1 MSKAKLAARGLAAVQ
16 VSAEWSVE
24 LSGFRDTQDGTPNTH
39 YYINIMYTIDTIQYN
54 TMAKHA
60 TRRSYKNRASKKR
73 RTIRKL
79 KRTLRRKIQRGG
91 GPQEDAALFNA
102 VFPIV
107 QRLIPGIFTLV
118 MKNLGPLLQI
128 FMLLGKAGAIRGG
141 SKTRLTQRGG
151 GFSQAVKDQLIS
163 KLTMLKTNFQGRDD
177 LIKCID
183 ILISK
188 FQTAPVDPTAVAPP
202 PEAAAETIDLSVVQ
216 AELNEAPAPT
226 SDVPAP
232 VSESLV
238 DRFIQKFK
246 DNVIGTLNSKIEKL
260 RGFFNEQELDCLIT
274 LKNAILEDFKLKI
287 NTKVEVIKQNPTV
300 MSAIDKIDLIKGVA
314 GAVGTAVTSKVAD
327 LKGAVQ
333 DRFNSFKGKFGFGRS

>member
-1 MSKAKLAARGLAAVQ
+1 
-16 VSAEWSVE
+16 
-24 LSGFRDTQDGTPNTH
+24 
-39 YYINIMYTIDTIQYN
+39 
-54 TMAKHA
+54 MAKHA

-79 KRTLRRKIQRGG
+79 KRTMRRKMQRGG

-141 SKTRLTQRGG
+141 SKTRLAQRGG
-151 GFSQAVKDQLIS
+151 GFSQAAKDQLIS
-163 KLTMLKTNFQGRDD
+163 KLTILKANFQGRDN

-183 ILISK
+183 VLISK
-188 FQTAPVDPTAVAPP
+188 FQTEPVDPTAVAPP

-216 AELNEAPAPT
+216 AELNEAPAPAPAPAPT

-238 DRFIQKFK
+238 DRFKQKFK

-260 RGFFNEQELDCLIT
+260 RGFFTTEELNCLIT

-287 NTKVEVIKQNPTV
+287 DATVAEIKTKPMV
-300 MSAIDKIDLIKGVA
+300 MSAIDKIDLVKGVA

-327 LKGAVQ
+327 LKDAVTSRVDTFRNS
-333 DRFNSFKGKFGFGRS
+333 DRGQQVTAVKDAVKDAAKKTSYCVYRKIK

>member
-1 MSKAKLAARGLAAVQ
+1 
-16 VSAEWSVE
+16 
-24 LSGFRDTQDGTPNTH
+24 
-39 YYINIMYTIDTIQYN
+39 
-54 TMAKHA
+54 MAKHA
-60 TRRSYKNRASKKR
+60 TRRSYKKRASKKR

-79 KRTLRRKIQRGG
+79 KRTMRRKIQRGG

-102 VFPIV
+102 VFQIV
-107 QRLIPGIFTLV
+107 QQFLPSIFTLV

-141 SKTRLTQRGG
+141 SKTRLAQRGG
-151 GFSQAVKDQLIS
+151 GFSQAVKNQLIS

-202 PEAAAETIDLSVVQ
+202 PEAAAAETIDLSVVQ

-226 SDVPAP
+226 SDVTAP

-246 DNVIGTLNSKIEKL
+246 DNVIGTLNSKIEKFK
-260 RGFFNEQELDCLIT
+260 GFFNKQELDCLIT

-287 NTKVEVIKQNPTV
+287 DAAVAEIKQNPTV

-327 LKGAVQ
+327 LKNAVTSRVDTFRNS
-333 DRFNSFKGKFGFGRS
+333 DRGQQLTAAKEAAAAKVTAAKDAATEKLNSFKGKFNFGR

>member
-1 MSKAKLAARGLAAVQ
+1 M
-16 VSAEWSVE
+16 
-24 LSGFRDTQDGTPNTH
+24 
-39 YYINIMYTIDTIQYN
+39 
-54 TMAKHA
+54 
-60 TRRSYKNRASKKR
+60 
-73 RTIRKL
+73 
-79 KRTLRRKIQRGG
+79 RRKMQRGG

-107 QRLIPGIFTLV
+107 QKLLPGIFTLV

-163 KLTMLKTNFQGRDD
+163 KLTILKANFQGRDN

-183 ILISK
+183 VLISK
-188 FQTAPVDPTAVAPP
+188 FQTEPVDPTAVAPP